1 MRSVSP
7 RHSLNS
13 CVQKQG
19 VRLIGRETADQA
31 LRAPTFSFTA
41 AGRRAEEI
49 PAALLPFKLAIGSG
63 DFYAAR
69 CIRDL
74 GLEGEGG
81 VIRASMVHYNTEAE
95 VTRLIEGLDSVI

>member
-1 MRSVSP
+1 M
-7 RHSLNS
+7 
-13 CVQKQG
+13 
-19 VRLIGRETADQA
+19 
-31 LRAPTFSFTA
+31 

-49 PAALLPFKLAIGSG
+49 PAALLPYKVAVSSG

-74 GLEGEGG
+74 GLADWGG

-95 VTRLIEGLDSVI
+95 VTRLIEGLDSII